1 MVTNNMLVTKPITRM
16 IEDKGTYAL
25 VGYDVVD
32 LIDDML
38 DSCNVGIKSWELV
51 DASANGSKEW
61 ITTRCSSA
69 ELGKHMLP
77 IEVKAKLKVETP
89 DVYKCTKYMT
99 MVEAVYF
106 QYLFLIRQVV
116 VGHIGAKSL
125 REFVP
130 SQVVVILMDEEY
142 ESWVEN
148 NRLATSLE
156 ELLTGYLRQV
166 INAFHMHKKL
176 ELIPNLDEDDV
187 KQFIALIQAVVKAFK
202 VLYVDNVSMLDMDV
216 EEVHYWEQRYNFIN
230 SRSGGLEAR
239 FIRQRE
245 EDEL

>member
-1 MVTNNMLVTKPITRM
+1 MIISNMFVTKPITRM
-16 IEDKGTYAL
+16 LEDKGTYAL

-32 LIDDML
+32 LIDEML
-38 DSCNVGIKSWELV
+38 DNCNVGIKGWELIN
-51 DASANGSKEW
+51 ASANGSKEW
-61 ITTRCSSA
+61 ITTKCSSA
-69 ELGKHMLP
+69 ELGKHLLP
-77 IEVKAKLKVETP
+77 FEVKAKLKVETSE
-89 DVYKCTKYMT
+89 VYRCTKDMT
-99 MVEAVYF
+99 LVEAVYF
-106 QYLFLIRQVV
+106 QYLFLIRQIVA
-116 VGHIGAKSL
+116 GNIGAKSL

-148 NRLATSLE
+148 NRLTTSLE
-156 ELLTGYLRQV
+156 ELLAGYLRQV
-166 INAFHMHKKL
+166 INEFHTHKKL

>member
-1 MVTNNMLVTKPITRM
+1 MVTNNMLVTKPIPRM

-32 LIDDML
+32 LIDEML

-202 VLYVDNVSMLDMDV
+202 VLYVDNVSMLDMDA